1 MQVGSGGAS
10 VSKRA
15 DIWQAGAR
23 QALESSACTSG
34 GPTQMRTSPKRAHR
48 TSSRLYVSAQMRWS
62 GAQGGS
68 GVAHARNRRS
78 TSRCTPEARPASAAA
93 RKAASSVA
101 CARRRAAAVHQRP
114 PPWHTRL
121 AEGAHGAGLTGA
133 HAVRAARRPGRT
145 RRFAAKAPA
154 GAQACAGPAAE
165 RPRAAPPQP
174 SSAVQAKSAA
184 QATASALAPSAKTS
198 VAVCSSVSAATAA
211 HSATH
216 WRSLRQ
222 ARTCNRSVARRPA
235 HPVAR
240 R

>member
-133 HAVRAARRPGRT
+133 HAVRA
-145 RRFAAKAPA
+145 
-154 GAQACAGPAAE
+154 
-165 RPRAAPPQP
+165 PPQP

-216 WRSLRQ
+216 RRSLRQ
-222 ARTCNRSVARRPA
+222 ARACKRSVAVGQLTQWRDDDWDA
-235 HPVAR
+235 SASCSDKHEL
-240 R
+240 